1 MTQPVP
7 HTQPL
12 IIGITGTIGSGKSL
26 VGTILKEEGVPV
38 VDTDAVVHLLLD
50 NDPGVQ
56 ANIEKRFGTTVL
68 KVDELGKTVVDR
80 RALGHVV
87 FNDDIARRDL
97 ERIVHPAVLEYCQD
111 WIASQGE
118 PLVAL
123 LVPLL
128 FEAGLPRHYD
138 QIWSVVCDEPIL
150 RSRLKARNNFSDDEI
165 DKRLQA
171 QLSQKDKAERADR
184 IIDNSAS
191 IENTRQQVLQ
201 LIEECKV
208 GMHRI

>member
-118 PLVAL
+118 PLVPCSFRCSL
-123 LVPLL
+123 KLDCRGITIRSGRLSVMSR
-128 FEAGLPRHYD
+128 FCEAASKQEIISATTKSISD
-138 QIWSVVCDEPIL
+138 C
-150 RSRLKARNNFSDDEI
+150 RLN
-165 DKRLQA
+165 
-171 QLSQKDKAERADR
+171 
-184 IIDNSAS
+184 
-191 IENTRQQVLQ
+191 
-201 LIEECKV
+201 
-208 GMHRI
+208 